1 MDAARMT
8 AETFSAPRP
17 APNSVFVEIGRFVRL
32 SIVGF
37 SLLLPLAGAAAVS
50 ERVSAGQLAALI
62 AVGLAF
68 HVFAYVSNDIFDL
81 SIDRTEPLRAGSP
94 LVRGLI
100 RPSVALAIALVP
112 VPVTAALHL
121 WAGGPPA
128 AAAALLTAMALMLI
142 YNRYGKRVAFPLV
155 SDAVQAIG
163 WVALALYGA
172 FATSAALTEPLGW
185 LAAIVF
191 VYVLLING
199 LHGGL
204 RDIRNDAA
212 HGARTTAIWFGAGAD
227 DEGRLLVPR
236 SLARYGAALQLALF
250 FLSVLSVRRWPL
262 AMAMIVAAHVVLFF
276 LGREALRADATKR
289 EVIRAGYRHLYLS
302 LGVVLVPFALF
313 GSAPVATA
321 IVAVYAVPV
330 VILALRMLRARSLL
344 PLALLLAVSLGAE
357 PVRVVT
363 KEELV
368 EAMRLQQGYAILA
381 TPNGA
386 RFNSGVILNLA
397 RAAHAADPNG
407 PPLFIDHRTYFDAFV
422 EVAGAAPIYVRMV
435 RDYKEDQLVDYRRSK
450 VIAAISGRN
459 AVLAVNVISG
469 WDGGKE
475 RYWYEDRQSKPPLRV
490 RHERFTSYRLLEFDD
505 QVQLIDD
512 IQGVGGRPIGGVLG
526 AIFAR
531 LGDAHAV
538 RSFSTVGRNNVLIT
552 LTTARKLFPV
562 TVAAYVLPDGTGD
575 RGIPKGY
582 EADLR
587 RLRKPFEVTYVAIE
601 KKSPDQRRK

>member
-1 MDAARMT
+1 MDAAHMT

-17 APNSVFVEIGRFVRL
+17 VSNSVFVEIGRFARL

-37 SLLLPLAGAAAVS
+37 SLLLPLAGAAAAA
-50 ERVSAGQLAALI
+50 EHVSARQLAALI

-68 HVFAYVSNDIFDL
+68 HVFAYVSNDVFDL
-81 SIDRTEPLRAGSP
+81 PIDRTEPLRAGSP

-100 RPSVALAIALVP
+100 RPSLALVIALVP
-112 VPVTAALHL
+112 VPLTAALHL
-121 WAGGPPA
+121 WAGGTPA

-142 YNRYGKRVAFPLV
+142 YNRYGKRVAFPLA

-172 FATSAALTEPLGW
+172 FATTSAALTEPLGW

-227 DEGRLLVPR
+227 DDGRLLVPR
-236 SLARYGAALQLALF
+236 SLVRYGAALQLVLF
-250 FLSVLSVRRWPL
+250 FLGVLSVRRWPL
-262 AMAMIVAAHVVLFF
+262 AVAMIIAAYVVLFF

-289 EVIRAGYRHLYLS
+289 EVIRAGFRHLYLS

-313 GSAPVATA
+313 GSASVATA

-330 VILALRMLRARSLL
+330 VILALRMLRVRPLL
-344 PLALLLAVSLGAE
+344 PVALLLAASLGAE

-363 KEELV
+363 KEELI

-386 RFNSGVILNLA
+386 RFNSGLILHLA
-397 RAAHAADPNG
+397 RAAYAADPNG
-407 PPLFIDHRTYFDAFV
+407 PPLFIDHRTYF
-422 EVAGAAPIYVRMV
+422 
-435 RDYKEDQLVDYRRSK
+435 
-450 VIAAISGRN
+450 
-459 AVLAVNVISG
+459 
-469 WDGGKE
+469 
-475 RYWYEDRQSKPPLRV
+475 
-490 RHERFTSYRLLEFDD
+490 
-505 QVQLIDD
+505 
-512 IQGVGGRPIGGVLG
+512 
-526 AIFAR
+526 
-531 LGDAHAV
+531 
-538 RSFSTVGRNNVLIT
+538 
-552 LTTARKLFPV
+552 
-562 TVAAYVLPDGTGD
+562 
-575 RGIPKGY
+575 
-582 EADLR
+582 
-587 RLRKPFEVTYVAIE
+587 
-601 KKSPDQRRK
+601 